1 MANIQDIQDRLS
13 LYKQAEIRILQG
25 QSYQIGTISY
35 TRANIRDVQ
44 AEIRKLEGDLAQA
57 QAVASSSP
65 GGLMLHSQA
74 VFRGRR

>member
-1 MANIQDIQDRLS
+1 MASIQEIQDRLS

-57 QAVASSSP
+57 VASSSP
-65 GGLMLHSQA
+65 GGLMQHSQA

>member
-1 MANIQDIQDRLS
+1 MVSIQDIQDRLS

-35 TRANIRDVQ
+35 TRANLRDVQ
-44 AEIRKLEGDLAQA
+44 SEIARLEGALSQA
-57 QAVASSSP
+57 IASNSP
-65 GGLMLHSQA
+65 GGLMQHNQA